1 MAERRSA
8 QRRTQA
14 VRRAVRVTLAA
25 SAGFYPLVYGLH
37 QPEMALYALFAP
49 VALGVLSPV
58 PGSGRQRAAV
68 ILGSLPAGLCLVT
81 LGTALAGSTA
91 AATAGVV
98 AVGFALCF
106 AAVAGPRVGG
116 AAPGLQLF
124 YILACFPP
132 YAPETLWQRLAGLT
146 LGAVLLALCERLV
159 LPAAPSPSYRSR
171 LADAEAA
178 AAAASA
184 AAAHGPAPPDTAA
197 ALRASSPGLR
207 PSRLPPAERPA
218 GPWRTDRALA
228 QAGAATRRLLEQ
240 LARLTE
246 TPAPTSPRS
255 SATPSHD
262 TAPSPAPDPSSAGLL
277 RLVASV
283 CAATAA
289 SLRSGR
295 PAGDPDALHHAMR
308 DFQDTR
314 IRRPAARKAPDLP
327 ELRHQAAV
335 LAVAGSADIA
345 RTAVMVAVSGRRT
358 LPIEPREL
366 FWYADAPALR
376 LWFRRLAGN
385 TTLGSVMFQNAA
397 RTAIG
402 LGAARL
408 VAGSLDLTHGF
419 WVLLAVLTLGRTT
432 AGETWTAV
440 RSALAGTLVGAL
452 AAGVLLYGVGHEPHA
467 YAGLLAPAM
476 LAAFSLGPLL
486 GVAWAQGLFT
496 LVVATA
502 FAQLAPASWQL
513 AEARIVDVLAG
524 SVIGLA
530 CGLLAWPAGAR
541 REVRRSMA
549 ALLRA
554 TAPLAPATVGA
565 VLSDR
570 PATVPRAATW
580 HSLHRLRLAEAA
592 YAQYRSE
599 PDDDPARTPT
609 DWHSVLLTA
618 QHVLIGA
625 HQLPRYDRSGT
636 GIPPAAADWARANA
650 DRLAD
655 ATRQAADRCEGRAT
669 RPLSGLAGVRLPVCG
684 PALPVLVDLEQ
695 WLDCLAE
702 DLRRIAPT

>member
-49 VALGVLSPV
+49 VALGVLSPIS
-58 PGSGRQRAAV
+58 GSGRQRAAV
-68 ILGSLPAGLCLVT
+68 ILESLPAGLCLVA
-81 LGTALAGSTA
+81 LGTALAVSTA
-91 AATAGVV
+91 AATAGML
-98 AVGFALCF
+98 AVGFTLGF
-106 AAVAGPRVGG
+106 AAVAGPRAAG

-159 LPAAPSPSYRSR
+159 LPAPPSLSYRSR
-171 LADAEAA
+171 LADAAD
-178 AAAASA
+178 AAASA
-184 AAAHGPAPPDTAA
+184 AAAASDGSAPPDAAA
-197 ALRASSPGLR
+197 ALRAASLGLR

-246 TPAPTSPRS
+246 APAPLPASTR
-255 SATPSHD
+255 T
-262 TAPSPAPDPSSAGLL
+262 PSPAPTPEPSSAGLL

-283 CAATAA
+283 CATTAA

-295 PAGDPDALHHAMR
+295 PAGEADSLQHAMR

-314 IRRPAARKAPDLP
+314 VRWAGTRTAADLP

-335 LAVAGSADIA
+335 LAIAGSAAIA
-345 RTAVMVAVSGRRT
+345 QTAVTVAVSGRRT
-358 LPIEPREL
+358 PPIGPREL
-366 FWYADAPALR
+366 FWYADAPAVR
-376 LWFRRLAGN
+376 LWLRRLAGN
-385 TTLGSVMFQNAA
+385 STPGSVMFQNAA

-452 AAGVLLYGVGHEPHA
+452 AAGVLLYGVGREPDA
-467 YAGLLAPAM
+467 YAAVLAPAM

-513 AEARIVDVLAG
+513 AEARIVAVLAG
-524 SVIGLA
+524 SAIGLL
-530 CGLLAWPAGAR
+530 CGLIAWPAGAR

-554 TAPLAPATVGA
+554 VAPLVPATVGA
-565 VLSDR
+565 VLSER
-570 PATVPRAATW
+570 PAAVPAEATW
-580 HSLHRLRLAEAA
+580 HTLHRLRLAEAA

-599 PDDDPARTPT
+599 PDDPARTPT
-609 DWHSVLLTA
+609 DWHAVLLTA

-636 GIPPAAADWARANA
+636 GIPPPADDWARANA

-655 ATRQAADRCEGRAT
+655 ATRRAADRCDGRAT
-669 RPLSGLAGVRLPVCG
+669 PPLSGPARVLLPACG

-695 WLDCLAE
+695 WLDGLAA
-702 DLRRIAPT
+702 DLRRIAPVSATAHE

>member
-8 QRRTQA
+8 QRRAQA
-14 VRRAVRVTLAA
+14 VHRAVRVTLAA

-37 QPEMALYALFAP
+37 RPEMALYALFAP
-49 VALGVLSPV
+49 VALGVLSPI

-68 ILGSLPAGLCLVT
+68 ILGSLPAGLCLVA

-91 AATAGVV
+91 AAAAGML
-98 AVGFALCF
+98 AVGFVLGF
-106 AAVAGPRVGG
+106 AAIAGPRAAG

-146 LGAVLLALCERLV
+146 LGTVLLALCERLV
-159 LPAAPSPSYRSR
+159 LPAARNPSYRSR
-171 LADAEAA
+171 LADA
-178 AAAASA
+178 SA
-184 AAAHGPAPPDTAA
+184 AAARAAAEAADGTAPPDTAA
-197 ALRASSPGLR
+197 ALRASGLGLR
-207 PSRLPPAERPA
+207 PSHVPPAERPA

-246 TPAPTSPRS
+246 APAERPASPR
-255 SATPSHD
+255 AT
-262 TAPSPAPDPSSAGLL
+262 AAADPSSAGLL
-277 RLVASV
+277 RLVASG
-283 CAATAA
+283 CAAAA
-289 SLRSGR
+289 TSLRSGR
-295 PAGDPDALHHAMR
+295 PADEPDSLRRAVR
-308 DFQDTR
+308 EFQDTR
-314 IRRPAARKAPDLP
+314 VRRTVARPAPDVP

-335 LAVAGSADIA
+335 LAIAGSAAIA
-345 RTAVMVAVSGRRT
+345 RTGVAVAVAGRRT
-358 LPIEPREL
+358 PPIEPREL
-366 FWYADAPALR
+366 FWYADAPAAR

-385 TTLGSVMFQNAA
+385 TTLGSVMFQNAV

-402 LGAARL
+402 LGTARL

-432 AGETWTAV
+432 AGETWSAV
-440 RSALAGTLVGAL
+440 RPALAGTLVGAL
-452 AAGVLLYGVGHEPHA
+452 AAGVLLYGLGREPGA
-467 YAGLLAPAM
+467 YAAVLAPAM

-524 SVIGLA
+524 SAIGLL
-530 CGLLAWPAGAR
+530 CGLVAWPAGAR

-554 TAPLAPATVGA
+554 TAPLVPATVGA
-565 VLSDR
+565 VLSEQ
-570 PATVPRAATW
+570 PATVPAEATW
-580 HSLHRLRLAEAA
+580 HTRHRLRLAEAA

-599 PDDDPARTPT
+599 PDDPARPST
-609 DWHSVLLTA
+609 DWHAVLLTA

-625 HQLPRYDRSGT
+625 HQLPRHERTGSGV
-636 GIPPAAADWARANA
+636 PPPAADWARANA

-655 ATRQAADRCEGRAT
+655 ATRRAADRCDGRTAT
-669 RPLSGLAGVRLPVCG
+669 APSGTAGVRLPPGG

-695 WLDCLAE
+695 WLDGLAE
-702 DLRRIAPT
+702 DLRRIAPAERPGDRST